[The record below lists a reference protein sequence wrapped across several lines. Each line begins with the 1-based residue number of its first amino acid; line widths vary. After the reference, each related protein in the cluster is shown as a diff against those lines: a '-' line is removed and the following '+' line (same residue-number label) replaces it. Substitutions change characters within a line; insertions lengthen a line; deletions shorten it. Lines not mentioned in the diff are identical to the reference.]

1 MFSLSEIRA
10 LDESDFPFREAWEA
24 DEPLYRDT
32 PRLGRSAQLHTT
44 PDCPAARKAKL
55 FVPWDLT
62 RSQPGATCAACA
74 VDDSEEQVAMRR
86 TPGLIDVVRDVHVW
100 VRAVDELQG
109 AHHER
114 ARQVLLADAL
124 DVLRSPF
131 LARGATSWM
140 PIEVDRDAW
149 NECGLERGTYVR
161 DWITR
166 KYDEA
171 WAMVSA
177 VQSEILRERDK
188 DEKKVW
194 VLMSMSHPLEP
205 VATWTRSFTPSPRF
219 RIASP
224 PLVVMDQ
231 IPPHRDTF
239 LLGPYDGEIKKDVWQ
254 TFVELLDAHASGLF
268 GLDRDEAMYDH
279 VCSLF
284 DAAQRAGDFPRF
296 NLARERRREEEHQRA
311 LERAAAKAA
320 KEAAEAEATEAAA
333 AEAAAA
339 QTPSTDAQDQ
349 PDVAGEPSDDVV
361 QPPVPP
367 TTEPDGEALARA

>member
-24 DEPLYRDT
+24 DEPLYRDA

-62 RSQPGATCAACA
+62 RSEPGAMCVTCA

-109 AHHER
+109 AHHEH

-131 LARGATSWM
+131 LARGATSWK

-149 NECGLERGTYVR
+149 NRCGRERGTYVR

-194 VLMSMSHPLEP
+194 VLMSMSHPLEL
-205 VATWTRSFTPSPRF
+205 VAAWTRSFTPSPRF

-224 PLVVMDQ
+224 PVVVMNH

-254 TFVELLDAHASGLF
+254 TFVELLDAHAAGLF

-279 VCSLF
+279 VRSLF

-296 NLARERRREEEHQRA
+296 NLARERRRGEEHQRA

-320 KEAAEAEATEAAA
+320 KEAAEAEAAEAAA

-339 QTPSTDAQDQ
+339 QTPSSDAEDQ
-349 PDVAGEPSDDVV
+349 PDVASDPGDDVA
-361 QPPVPP
+361 QPPVAP
-367 TTEPDGEALARA
+367 TTEPDGDGLTRA